1 MEDFT
6 MAFPTQI
13 KKLFSELEI
22 GAQFYEGGERF
33 KKTCVNI
40 AWCNG

>member
-13 KKLFSELEI
+13 KKPFSELEI